1 MHRVGKSIESF
12 ATTTGANIP
21 FVKIPNWEF
30 HWQDNFVFPNTV
42 KVNSGSI
49 LKATAFYDNTTN
61 NADNPNSPPLTVSAG
76 ENTGDEMMLVF
87 FAYLPYQAGDENLIV
102 DKRVTPT
109 SSTEFCQGQSVKLK
123 TIEGVGYTYQ
133 WNKDGLPIAN
143 ATNSSYVATVS
154 GNYTVSIT
162 LGSNNAVSDP
172 IPVNVI
178 PTPTANISSSTT
190 IIPSGSSVTLTASSG
205 NNYTYQ
211 WYLNGQPIA
220 NATNVTF
227 DATVGGD
234 YTVEVYNGCYSTSA
248 AKTLTVAL
256 GTPSFN
262 ISQIVVY
269 PNPNNGVF
277 YIKNANHSSM
287 SIINLMGQLIGKT
300 EINSN
305 DFQINLKDK
314 GVYLLQITTEE
325 QEIKIEKIIV
335 R

>member
-1 MHRVGKSIESF
+1 
-12 ATTTGANIP
+12 
-21 FVKIPNWEF
+21 
-30 HWQDNFVFPNTV
+30 
-42 KVNSGSI
+42 
-49 LKATAFYDNTTN
+49 
-61 NADNPNSPPLTVSAG
+61 
-76 ENTGDEMMLVF
+76 MLVF

-133 WNKDGLPIAN
+133 WNKNGVPIAN
-143 ATNSSYVATVS
+143 ATNSSYVATDS

-162 LGSNNAVSDP
+162 LGPNNAVSDP

-178 PTPTANISSSTT
+178 PTPTATISSSTT
-190 IIPSGSSVTLTASSG
+190 VIPSGSSITLIASSG
-205 NNYTYQ
+205 INYTYQ
-211 WYLNGQPIA
+211 WYLNGLPIA
-220 NATNVTF
+220 NATNATF
-227 DATVGGD
+227 DASDAGD
-234 YTVEVYNGCYSTSA
+234 YTVEVYNGCYSLSA
-248 AKTLTVAL
+248 AKTMTVAL
-256 GTPSFN
+256 GSNSFDN
-262 ISQIVVY
+262 PQIIIY
-269 PNPNNGVF
+269 PNPNNGIF

-325 QEIKIEKIIV
+325 QKIKMEKIIV